1 MPRCRPQSPMSLIAI
16 RHGQASY
23 AAADYDQLS
32 AAGYEQSRRL
42 GLWLLKHAPP
52 PERVVIGAMR
62 RHRQTWD
69 ALREAYAQAGI
80 ELPQPQIDADLNEF
94 DHRAVLDGYAQQHPE
109 AAVLFADPTGSPLDP
124 RQVLQQL
131 LAALTAWTQDR
142 IEGVPERWSQFQ
154 ARTRAGADRLRGTGG
169 AVLAVSSG
177 GVISQFAQ
185 AALDTSDARAIELN
199 LSLRN
204 SALCEFHHRTG
215 PMRMASWNSIPHL
228 AEARELWTYF

>member
-1 MPRCRPQSPMSLIAI
+1 MSLITI

-32 AAGYEQSRRL
+32 EAGYEQSRRL
-42 GLWLLKHAPP
+42 GQWLLKHAPV

-69 ALREAYAQAGI
+69 ALREAYADAGVS
-80 ELPQPQIDADLNEF
+80 LPQPEIDADLNEF
-94 DHRAVLDGYAQQHPE
+94 DHRAVLDGYAREHAE
-109 AAVLFADPTGSPLDP
+109 GATLFRATSTAPVDP

-131 LAALTAWTQDR
+131 LAALGAWTEDR
-142 IEGVPERWSQFQ
+142 IADVPERWSEFQ
-154 ARTRAGADRLRGTGG
+154 ARTRAGAERLRSDQGT
-169 AVLAVSSG
+169 VLAVSSG
-177 GVISQFAQ
+177 GVLSQFAQ
-185 AALDTSDARAIELN
+185 AALETSDARAIELN

-215 PMRMASWNSIPHL
+215 ALRLSSWNTVPHL

>member
-1 MPRCRPQSPMSLIAI
+1 MSLIAI

-32 AAGYEQSRRL
+32 EAGYEQSRRL
-42 GLWLLKHAPP
+42 GRWLLKHAPV

-62 RHRQTWD
+62 RHRQTWG
-69 ALREAYAQAGI
+69 ALHEAFIEVGV
-80 ELPQPQIDADLNEF
+80 ELPAPEVDADLNEF
-94 DHRAVLDGYAQQHPE
+94 DHRAVLDGYAREHAD
-109 AAVLFADPTGSPLDP
+109 AAALFRAVPGAPVDP

-131 LAALTAWTQDR
+131 LAALSAWTEDR
-142 IEGVPERWSQFQ
+142 IEGVPERWSEFQ
-154 ARTRAGADRLRGTGG
+154 ARTRAGAERLRANGGT
-169 AVLAVSSG
+169 VLAVSSG
-177 GVISQFAQ
+177 GVLSQFAQ
-185 AALDTSDARAIELN
+185 AALETSNARAIELN

-215 PMRMASWNSIPHL
+215 SMRLASWNSVPHL

>member
-1 MPRCRPQSPMSLIAI
+1 MSLIAI

-32 AAGYEQSRRL
+32 DAGYEQSRRL
-42 GLWLLKHAPP
+42 GRWLLKHAPV

-62 RHRQTWD
+62 RHRQTWE
-69 ALREAYAQAGI
+69 ALSEAYAEAGI
-80 ELPQPQIDADLNEF
+80 DLPEPGVDADLNEF
-94 DHRAVLDGYAQQHPE
+94 DHRAVLDGYAREHAE
-109 AAVLFADPTGSPLDP
+109 AAAVFRVDASAPVDP
-124 RQVLQQL
+124 RNVLQQL

-142 IEGVPERWSQFQ
+142 IETVPERWSEFQ
-154 ARTRAGADRLRGTGG
+154 TRTRAGAERLQPREGT
-169 AVLAVSSG
+169 VLAVSSG
-177 GVISQFAQ
+177 GVLSQFAQ
-185 AALDTSDARAIELN
+185 AALETSNARAIELN

-215 PMRMASWNSIPHL
+215 ALRLSSWNAVPHL

>member
-1 MPRCRPQSPMSLIAI
+1 MSLIAI

-32 AAGYEQSRRL
+32 EAGYEQSRRL
-42 GLWLLKHAPP
+42 GRWLLQHAPV

-62 RHRQTWD
+62 RHRQTWE
-69 ALREAYAQAGI
+69 ALREAYAAAGI
-80 ELPQPQIDADLNEF
+80 ELPAPEIDADLNEF
-94 DHRAVLDGYAQQHPE
+94 DHRAVLDGYAREHTGAAALFRADPE
-109 AAVLFADPTGSPLDP
+109 APLDP
-124 RQVLQQL
+124 RRVLQQL
-131 LAALTAWTQDR
+131 LAALTAWTEDR

-154 ARTRAGADRLRGTGG
+154 ARTRAGAERLRPDVGT
-169 AVLAVSSG
+169 VLAVSSG
-177 GVISQFAQ
+177 GVLSQFAQ
-185 AALDTSDARAIELN
+185 AALETSNARAIELN

-215 PMRMASWNSIPHL
+215 AMRLSSWNSVPHL